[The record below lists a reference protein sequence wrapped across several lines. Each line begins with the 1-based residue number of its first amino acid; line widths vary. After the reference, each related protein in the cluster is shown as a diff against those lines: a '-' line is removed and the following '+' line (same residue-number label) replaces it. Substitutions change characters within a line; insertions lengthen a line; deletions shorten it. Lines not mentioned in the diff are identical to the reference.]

1 MAFLSGLLPTALKA
15 GRYDRHHFLGD
26 VIAAV
31 IVAIMLIPQSLA
43 YALLAGMPAEVGLY
57 ASILPLIA
65 YAILGSSSTLS
76 VGPVA
81 ITSLMTAAALSDV
94 AAQGSANYLTA
105 AITLAALS
113 GAMLLG
119 CGILRLGIL
128 ANFLSHTVVQAFI
141 TASAIIIAVSQF
153 KHLMGVNSGGDN
165 LLELLSALIENV
177 GQTNIYTLALGLAVI
192 VSLLSSRHW
201 GVSFLGRFGI
211 AAHSAD
217 LMVKAAPVL
226 GVIISILVVVSF
238 DLEAKDV
245 AVVGS
250 IPAGLPSLVLPSFNL
265 PLVKELLLPAALIST
280 IGYVESISVGS
291 ALGAKRREGVDNN
304 RELVALGGANL
315 AAAVSGAFP
324 VAGGFSRSVVNFDA
338 GAHSQLASLM
348 TAGLIALVA
357 LFLTP
362 FLYYLPKA
370 VLAATIIVAVL
381 SLVDFSIIKKTWRFS
396 KRDWGSVVATLFLT
410 LGFGVEVGVSSGV
423 LISISLHLYRT
434 ARPHVAEVG
443 LVEGTEHFRNIL
455 RYKVKTIPSV
465 LTLRIDESLFFAN
478 ASMLEKLIYE
488 RVAEDKNIVHVVLM
502 CSAVNE
508 VDFSALETLEEI
520 NQRLREEN
528 IFLHLSEVKGPVL
541 DKLRRARFIDQMSG
555 NLYLTQHQAFADLIS
570 KEESKTR

>member
-324 VAGGFSRSVVNFDA
+324 VTGGFSRSVVNFDA

>member
-1 MAFLSGLLPTALKA
+1 MALPWSLLPSALKA

-94 AAQGSANYLTA
+94 AAQGSADYLTA

-177 GQTNIYTLALGLAVI
+177 GQTNIYTFALGLAVI
-192 VSLLSSRHW
+192 VFLLSSRYW

-226 GVIISILVVVSF
+226 GVIVSILIVVSF

-324 VAGGFSRSVVNFDA
+324 VTGGFSRSVVNFDA

-362 FLYYLPKA
+362 FLYHLPKA
-370 VLAATIIVAVL
+370 VLAATIIVAVS
-381 SLVDFSIIKKTWRFS
+381 SLVDFSIINKTWRFS

-423 LISISLHLYRT
+423 LISIALHLYRT

-488 RVAEDKNIVHVVLM
+488 RVAEDKNIVHVILM

-555 NLYLTQHQAFADLIS
+555 NLYLTQHQAFADLIG

>member
-201 GVSFLGRFGI
+201 GVSFLVRFGI

-324 VAGGFSRSVVNFDA
+324 VTGGFSRSVVNFDA

>member
-1 MAFLSGLLPTALKA
+1 MAFLSGLLPSALKA

-94 AAQGSANYLTA
+94 AAQGAADYLTA

-177 GQTNIYTLALGLAVI
+177 GQTNIYTFALGLAVI
-192 VSLLSSRHW
+192 VFLLSSRHW

-226 GVIISILVVVSF
+226 GVIVSILVVVSF

-324 VAGGFSRSVVNFDA
+324 VTGGFSRSVVNFDA

-362 FLYYLPKA
+362 FLYHLPKA

-488 RVAEDKNIVHVVLM
+488 RVAEDKNIVHAVLM

>member
-324 VAGGFSRSVVNFDA
+324 VTGGFSRSVVNFDA

-570 KEESKTR
+570 EEESKTR

>member
-1 MAFLSGLLPTALKA
+1 MAFLSGLLPSALKS
-15 GRYDRHHFLGD
+15 GRYDRYHFLGD

-94 AAQGSANYLTA
+94 AAQGSADYLTA

-177 GQTNIYTLALGLAVI
+177 GQTNIYTFALGLAVI
-192 VSLLSSRHW
+192 VFLLSSRYW

-226 GVIISILVVVSF
+226 GVIVSILVVVSF

-324 VAGGFSRSVVNFDA
+324 VTGGFSRSVVNFDA

-362 FLYYLPKA
+362 FLYHLPKA

>member
-1 MAFLSGLLPTALKA
+1 MGFPWNLLPSALKA

-43 YALLAGMPAEVGLY
+43 YALLAGVPAEVGLY

-94 AAQGSANYLTA
+94 AAQGSADYLTA

-119 CGILRLGIL
+119 FGTLRFGIL

-177 GQTNIYTLALGLAVI
+177 GQTNIYTFALGLAVI
-192 VSLLSSRHW
+192 VFLLISRCW
-201 GVSFLGRFGI
+201 GVGFLGRFGI
-211 AAHSAD
+211 ATHSAD

-226 GVIISILVVVSF
+226 GVIVSILTVVLF

-245 AVVGS
+245 AVVGN
-250 IPAGLPSLVLPSFNL
+250 IPAGLPSLALPSFNL

-324 VAGGFSRSVVNFDA
+324 VTGGFSRSVVNFNA

-362 FLYYLPKA
+362 FLYHLPKA
-370 VLAATIIVAVL
+370 VLAATIIVAVS

-423 LISISLHLYRT
+423 LISIALHLYRT

-478 ASMLEKLIYE
+478 ASMLGKLIYE
-488 RVAEDKNIVHVVLM
+488 RVAEDKNIVHVILM

-555 NLYLTQHQAFADLIS
+555 NLYLTQHQAFADLIR

>member
-1 MAFLSGLLPTALKA
+1 MGFPWNLLPSALKA

-43 YALLAGMPAEVGLY
+43 YALLAGVPAEVGLY

-94 AAQGSANYLTA
+94 AAQGSADYLTA

-119 CGILRLGIL
+119 FGTLRFGIL

-177 GQTNIYTLALGLAVI
+177 GQTNIYTFALGLAVI
-192 VSLLSSRHW
+192 VFLLSSRCW
-201 GVSFLGRFGI
+201 GVGFLGRFGI
-211 AAHSAD
+211 ATHSAD

-226 GVIISILVVVSF
+226 GVIVSILTVVLF

-245 AVVGS
+245 AVVGN
-250 IPAGLPSLVLPSFNL
+250 IPAGLPSLALPSFNL

-291 ALGAKRREGVDNN
+291 ALGAKRREGVENN

-324 VAGGFSRSVVNFDA
+324 VTGGFSRSVVNFDA

-362 FLYYLPKA
+362 FLYHLPKA

-423 LISISLHLYRT
+423 LISIALHLYRT

-488 RVAEDKNIVHVVLM
+488 RVAKDKNIIHVILM

-508 VDFSALETLEEI
+508 VDFSALKTLEEI

>member
-1 MAFLSGLLPTALKA
+1 MAFLSGLLPSALKS
-15 GRYDRHHFLGD
+15 GRYDRYHFLGD

-94 AAQGSANYLTA
+94 AAQGSADYLTA

-177 GQTNIYTLALGLAVI
+177 GQTNIYTFALGLAVI
-192 VSLLSSRHW
+192 VFLLSSRYW

-226 GVIISILVVVSF
+226 GVIVSILVVVSF

-291 ALGAKRREGVDNN
+291 ALGAKRREGVENN

-324 VAGGFSRSVVNFDA
+324 VTGGFSRSVVNFDA

-362 FLYYLPKA
+362 FLYHLPKA

-423 LISISLHLYRT
+423 LISIALHLYRT